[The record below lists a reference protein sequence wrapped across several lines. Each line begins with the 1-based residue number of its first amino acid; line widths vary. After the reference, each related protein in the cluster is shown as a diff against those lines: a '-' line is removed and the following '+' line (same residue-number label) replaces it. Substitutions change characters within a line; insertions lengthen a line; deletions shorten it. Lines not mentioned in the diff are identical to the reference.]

1 MKKLKYLIVLILTLV
16 VSGSIYIG
24 CITSQNPSLL
34 IIMPIYQI
42 VSILAICG
50 YVFLVLHHNN
60 EIGKAKVQGKEIDTA
75 WVEKRKTL
83 IKWYIALLFPF
94 VLVTLCDYIYLLL
107 LADNPFFQNIL
118 KFF

>member
-1 MKKLKYLIVLILTLV
+1 MKNLKYLAVLVLVLV
-16 VSGSIYIG
+16 VSGSVYIG
-24 CITSQNPSLL
+24 CVTSGNPALL
-34 IIMPIYQI
+34 TVMPIYQI

-50 YVFLVLHHNN
+50 YIFLVLRHNN
-60 EIGKAKVQGKEIDTA
+60 EIGKAKVQGLELDTA
-75 WVEKRKTL
+75 AIEKRKAQ

-107 LADNPFFQNIL
+107 LADNPAFQNIL